1 MNYSTRI
8 FNYVAEIP
16 KDVWNSFSNENNI
29 YFSKEYLT
37 AFETHNS
44 HNLQYFYIVV
54 FNKNEAVSIAV
65 IQVLEFDFTQSNF
78 VSNTNPFVQK
88 AMDSIS
94 CLLKRNYVK
103 VMICGSPFLSGEYGV
118 LIKKGADKL
127 LIFEHLVKGVQVILN
142 ANKYLKKWVDVILIK
157 DFFTASLPITHQLKK
172 HNYTAVQVDA
182 NMVLTIKDNWLTFD
196 DYLADFKSKFR
207 VKAKK
212 AYKQS
217 ANLIAKDFTAS
228 EIIQYKNSIT
238 NLYTNV
244 FTKSNFN
251 WSALNMSTYATL
263 KEDFPEKFIFKAYFL
278 EDKMVGF
285 MSGIINQDCLDA
297 HYVGLDYQYNKSHA
311 IYSRILYDYVQI
323 AIDKQLKKVCFG
335 RTAGEIKSA
344 VGAKPQELT
353 AYLRHKKS
361 FANLIFKP
369 FLKRIKPTPF
379 EQRFP
384 FKK

>member
-1 MNYSTRI
+1 MTYNTRI

-16 KDVWNSFSNENNI
+16 QTIWDSFAQENNI
-29 YFSKEYLT
+29 YFSKTYLT

-44 HNLQYFYIVV
+44 HNIQYFYVVV
-54 FNKNEAVSIAV
+54 FNKNEAVSIAI
-65 IQVLEFDFTQSNF
+65 IQVLEFDFTKSNF
-78 VSNTNPFVQK
+78 TSNTNKFVQK

-94 CLLKRNYVK
+94 CVLKRNYVK
-103 VMICGSPFLSGEYGV
+103 VMICGSPFLSGEYGI
-118 LIKKGADKL
+118 LIKKGEDKP
-127 LIFEHLVKGVQVILN
+127 LILEHLVKGIQVILN

-157 DFFTASLPITHQLKK
+157 DFINHSLPITQQLKNY
-172 HNYTAVQVDA
+172 NYTAVQVDA
-182 NMVLTIKDNWLTFD
+182 NMVLTLQKHWTTFD

-217 ANLIAKDFTAS
+217 ANVMVKDLTAS
-228 EIIQYKNSIT
+228 EIIANQNRIT
-238 NLYTNV
+238 QLYTNV
-244 FTKSNFN
+244 ISKAHFN
-251 WSALNMSTYATL
+251 WTHLNMSTYAAL
-263 KEDFPEKFIFKAYFL
+263 KETLQDQFIFKAYFL
-278 EDKMVGF
+278 ENELVGF
-285 MSGIINQDCLDA
+285 MSGVINQNCLDA

-323 AIDKQLKKVCFG
+323 AINKQLKKVCFG
-335 RTAGEIKSA
+335 RTAGEIKSS
-344 VGAKPQELT
+344 VGAVPQELT

-361 FANLIFKP
+361 IANFVFKP